1 MLGASWLPH
10 FTTNVACPRR
20 LLQAVQLEDDIAA
33 REMEPRCRH
42 YQRCPG
48 EKGLETEQHAWLD
61 LQLSMKS
68 HQTNL
73 SQICAAERQPPG
85 EGEYEGKGG
94 SLDAQVHVA
103 EPGGGVHGFQCL
115 QHRVHLPGVCIP
127 WQGRLLYEAGL
138 HQSADCRHLAQR
150 PAVHPD
156 VLPRYQRA
164 IAADGLLSQL
174 PVPAKFRQKDEN
186 DVWVTGGGTGGH
198 PGTVLLEDAQLGII
212 LLLGQLSHVIIHQVP
227 CSSVIIDH

>member
-1 MLGASWLPH
+1 MASSVCSTVFTCQVSAYLG
-10 FTTNVACPRR
+10 R
-20 LLQAVQLEDDIAA
+20 
-33 REMEPRCRH
+33 
-42 YQRCPG
+42 
-48 EKGLETEQHAWLD
+48 
-61 LQLSMKS
+61 
-68 HQTNL
+68 
-73 SQICAAERQPPG
+73 
-85 EGEYEGKGG
+85 GG
-94 SLDAQVHVA
+94 YS
-103 EPGGGVHGFQCL
+103 
-115 QHRVHLPGVCIP
+115 
-127 WQGRLLYEAGL
+127 
-138 HQSADCRHLAQR
+138 
-150 PAVHPD
+150 VHPD